1 MAGLTY
7 YPGCSLKHS
16 AAEYDVSSQVV
27 MRALGL
33 DFEEVPDWTCCGSS
47 PAHMTDHLLA
57 QALAARNLRQAKL
70 AGDEVVAP
78 CPSCWQ
84 REKSAAIEIGE
95 DPAFRA
101 EVNEVL
107 DAPYEGDVKVYNLL
121 ELLIEKVGLEA
132 IARVVKVDLSELRVV
147 PYYGCLLARP
157 AELVAETDSEQPM
170 MMDQL
175 LAAAGARVQWWN
187 YKTECC
193 GASVGVPKKIIQQQ
207 LTRKLLEQAIL
218 VGADLIVTACPL
230 CHMNL
235 DLRQPQTNAHFGT
248 DYQVPVVYLSQLIGL
263 ALGFT
268 PSEMMLERHLI
279 DARPIIAQR
288 IAEAAEVKAEA
299 ERKAA
304 EKAAKAKAKAEAA
317 EKESA
322 EAAS

>member
-1 MAGLTY
+1 MAGVAY

-16 AAEYDVSSQVV
+16 AAEYDQSTLVV
-27 MRALGL
+27 LRAL
-33 DFEEVPDWTCCGSS
+33 DVDVQEAPEWTCCGSS

-57 QALAARNLRQAKL
+57 QALAARNLRQVSQIA
-70 AGDEVVAP
+70 DEMVAP

-84 REKSAAIEIGE
+84 REKNAAIQIAD

-107 DAPYEGDVKVYNLL
+107 DAPYEGDVRVYNIL

-132 IARVVKVDLSELRVV
+132 IAGVVKTDLSQLKVV

-157 AELVAETDSEQPM
+157 SELLNEANNEQPM

-175 LAAAGARVQWWN
+175 LAAAGASVKWWN

-193 GASVGVPKKIIQQQ
+193 GASVGVPKKIIQQE
-207 LTRKLLEQAIL
+207 LTRKLLEQAINA
-218 VGADLIVTACPL
+218 GADVIVTACPL

-235 DLRQPQTNAHFGT
+235 DLRQPQTNAAFGT
-248 DYQVPVVYLSQLIGL
+248 AYEVPVLYLTQVIGL
-263 ALGFT
+263 ALGFS
-268 PSEMMLERHLI
+268 PAEMMLEKHRI
-279 DARPIIAQR
+279 DPRPIVAQR
-288 IAEAAEVKAEA
+288 IAEAVELKAEE

-304 EKAAKAKAKAEAA
+304 EKAAKAKAKAAQET
-317 EKESA
+317 A